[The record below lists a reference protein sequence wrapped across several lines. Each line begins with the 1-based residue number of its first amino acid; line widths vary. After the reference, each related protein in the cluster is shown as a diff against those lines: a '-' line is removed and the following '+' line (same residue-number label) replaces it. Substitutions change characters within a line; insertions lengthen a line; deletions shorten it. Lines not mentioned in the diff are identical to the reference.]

1 MTGYPF
7 DLTPPEPRD
16 EPITFYTTK
25 RIKKRLLELAGDNED
40 TSLSFVTHRVVE
52 QALEP
57 TTAHP
62 RRRAS
67 DAA

>member
-1 MTGYPF
+1 VTTHPF
-7 DLTPPEPRD
+7 DLTPPETRD
-16 EPITFYTTK
+16 EPVTFYTTK
-25 RIKKRLLELAGDNED
+25 RIKQRLLELAGNNED

-57 TTAHP
+57 VTTHP